1 MVVTVKNYKG
11 AKSFVSR
18 ERVVG
23 LSPQSA
29 LKSNPFSMS
38 TCEMIKKKVTL
49 FFMQRMNEKIV

>member
-38 TCEMIKKKVTL
+38 TCEMIKKKKKATL
-49 FFMQRMNEKIV
+49 FFYAKNE